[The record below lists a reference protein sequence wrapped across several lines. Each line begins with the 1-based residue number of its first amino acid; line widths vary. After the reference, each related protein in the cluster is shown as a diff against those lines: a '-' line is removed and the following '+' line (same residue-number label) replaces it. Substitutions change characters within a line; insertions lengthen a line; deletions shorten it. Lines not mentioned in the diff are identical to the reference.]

1 MLLVILGPT
10 PESRFGAAM
19 SYLRPFRYFVV
30 FCAFNFLGLA
40 NSVFAD
46 ALTKGPLTT
55 PILKPASA
63 AINLEVYKSET
74 CMCCE
79 KWILN
84 LEAKGFHATAHHPA
98 DLNQEKV
105 KRGIATRYHSCHT
118 AVSADGYVF
127 EGHIPASVIQR
138 FLIEKPKGA
147 IGLAVPGMPM
157 GSPGMEM
164 GNHFD
169 PYDVLLLKADGSSAV
184 YVQITSID
192 QQY

>member
-1 MLLVILGPT
+1 
-10 PESRFGAAM
+10 M

-40 NSVFAD
+40 NFVFAE
-46 ALTKGPLTT
+46 ALTPAPLIK
-55 PILKPASA
+55 PILKSASTA
-63 AINLEVYKSET
+63 THLDVYKSET
-74 CMCCE
+74 CKCCE
-79 KWILN
+79 KWVVN
-84 LEAKGFHATAHHPA
+84 LESKGFHATAHHPA

-105 KRGIATRYHSCHT
+105 KRAIAPRYHSCHT
-118 AVSADGYVF
+118 AVSADDYVF

-164 GNHFD
+164 GNQFN
-169 PYDVLLLKADGSSAV
+169 PYDVLLLKADGSSTV
-184 YVQITSID
+184 YARITSID

>member
-1 MLLVILGPT
+1 M
-10 PESRFGAAM
+10 F
-19 SYLRPFRYFVV
+19 YQRPIRYFVV

-40 NSVFAD
+40 NGVFAE
-46 ALTKGPLTT
+46 ALATGRLTT
-55 PILKPASA
+55 SGLTSASTML
-63 AINLEVYKSET
+63 NLDVYKSET
-74 CMCCE
+74 CPCCE

-84 LEAKGFHATAHHPA
+84 LESKGFLATAHHPA
-98 DLNQEKV
+98 DLHQEKV
-105 KRGIATRYHSCHT
+105 KRGIAPRYHSCHT

-138 FLIEKPKGA
+138 FLTEKPKGA

-164 GNHFD
+164 GNHFN

-184 YVQITSID
+184 YAQITSID